1 MSSGPRLVFL
11 IGPSAVGKMTVG
23 LELERRTGMRLLH
36 NHMTIDLVTP
46 FFEFGTAPF
55 FRLVESFRCQLVEE
69 VAGSD
74 LPGMVFS
81 YVWAFDEDGEGD
93 GVEVY
98 AKPFRDRGLR
108 VSFVEVSA
116 TQEERLRRNR
126 TELRLDRKRFKR
138 DLVWSDANLRELD
151 ERHVLESPEH
161 FRQREDWLLIDTT
174 NLSAAETADVII
186 EALGLPSA

>member
-1 MSSGPRLVFL
+1 
-11 IGPSAVGKMTVG
+11 MTVG
-23 LELERRTGMRLLH
+23 LELERRMGMRLLH

-108 VSFVEVSA
+108 VSFVELSA